1 MVAIPAATP
10 IIKPHETFP
19 EKKPI
24 PVAIM
29 AKAANVFPAL
39 PVTILKALQIDF
51 EKVLNENNNVTTL
64 CSLNLCP
71 YTAAH
76 TGDYFNGW
84 IGAGVVCEVHQLR

>member
-1 MVAIPAATP
+1 VPDIAATMEGAPNMMAIPAATP

-51 EKVLNENNNVTTL
+51 EKVLL
-64 CSLNLCP
+64 
-71 YTAAH
+71 
-76 TGDYFNGW
+76 
-84 IGAGVVCEVHQLR
+84 EVLLRARSPLFSDV

>member
-1 MVAIPAATP
+1 MAATMEGAPNMVAIPAATP

-29 AKAANVFPAL
+29 AKAANVLPAL

-51 EKVLNENNNVTTL
+51 EKVLL
-64 CSLNLCP
+64 
-71 YTAAH
+71 
-76 TGDYFNGW
+76 
-84 IGAGVVCEVHQLR
+84 EVLGSNTNSPLFS

>member
-1 MVAIPAATP
+1 MAATMEGAPNMVAIPAATP

-29 AKAANVFPAL
+29 AKAANVLPAL

-51 EKVLNENNNVTTL
+51 EKVLLEML
-64 CSLNLCP
+64 GKP
-71 YTAAH
+71 YSPTPDA
-76 TGDYFNGW
+76 
-84 IGAGVVCEVHQLR
+84 L

>member
-1 MVAIPAATP
+1 MHLVSTVVPEIAATMEGAPNMVAIPAATP

-29 AKAANVFPAL
+29 AKAANVLPAL

-51 EKVLNENNNVTTL
+51 EKVLTDVLATANSGP
-64 CSLNLCP
+64 SL
-71 YTAAH
+71 
-76 TGDYFNGW
+76 
-84 IGAGVVCEVHQLR
+84 